1 MHRIPKSWIAV
12 VAIIAAVG
20 VLFVLITPA
29 PDELPSTGPHSL
41 EKVSLAILMYF
52 NLLPPEIFSGTAQ
65 NLAFVVPFSR
75 DNLISLTCVRLC

>member
-1 MHRIPKSWIAV
+1 MHRIPKSWLAV

-41 EKVSLAILMYF
+41 EKASLAIFAYF
-52 NLLPPEIFSGTAQ
+52 SPLASEIFSGTQLYFASI
-65 NLAFVVPFSR
+65 VPLSR